1 VFIFGDATHAIA
13 AARSPPRNSASRSA
27 GLGTY
32 SREFARDVR
41 EAAAKYGVEPLITDD
56 HLEVEAAIIEA
67 ARNWCSARRW
77 SATSPSAGHALR
89 GDLRPV
95 HVQDFPARYSPQ
107 MGFEGAN
114 VIFDTWVHPLMMGLE
129 EHLLGC
135 SARISSSMMTGS
147 SHLSHG
153 GPAGAHQ
160 PDAQAEQA
168 AAQPPAPDA
177 TAAPVPAANDDQ
189 PAWTSDAERELRKI
203 PFFVRGKARRNT
215 ESYAAENG
223 LNPITIETLYDAK
236 AHFGR

>member
-1 VFIFGDATHAIA
+1 LKNTCCRCSEAISNFHDDA
-13 AARSPPRNSASRSA
+13 
-27 GLGTY
+27 
-32 SREFARDVR
+32 
-41 EAAAKYGVEPLITDD
+41 
-56 HLEVEAAIIEA
+56 
-67 ARNWCSARRW
+67 
-77 SATSPSAGHALR
+77 
-89 GDLRPV
+89 
-95 HVQDFPARYSPQ
+95 
-107 MGFEGAN
+107 
-114 VIFDTWVHPLMMGLE
+114 
-129 EHLLGC
+129 
-135 SARISSSMMTGS
+135 GS

-168 AAQPPAPDA
+168 AAQTPAPDI